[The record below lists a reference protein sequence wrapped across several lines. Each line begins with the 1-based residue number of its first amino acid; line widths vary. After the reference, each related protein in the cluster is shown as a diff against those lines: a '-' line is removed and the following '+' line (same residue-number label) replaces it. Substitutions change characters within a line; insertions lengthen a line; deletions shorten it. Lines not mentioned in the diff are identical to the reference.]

1 MTDFE
6 YDILN
11 NNYEIFI
18 TQMELTKDP
27 NNTMLFNKLQELLK
41 EEKELKLK
49 QKIQNIKNDFED
61 Q

>member
-6 YDILN
+6 YDVLN

-18 TQMELTKDP
+18 TQMELAKDP